1 MMTLVAHG
9 SNDSSSSAG
18 VAESPR
24 SVFCRF
30 ALDSS
35 SSLGEFRLRGLVAAA
50 GEAGAD
56 MARSSGEARVSRRGS
71 MTRWLSN
78 FRMFRLRKFG
88 GTRTGD
94 RRWVPGAVVEADD
107 PADARELIDR
117 RSF

>member
-1 MMTLVAHG
+1 MTLVAHG

-35 SSLGEFRLRGLVAAA
+35 SSSLGEFRLRGLVAAA

-56 MARSSGEARVSRRGS
+56 MARVSKRGS

-78 FRMFRLRKFG
+78 FGMFSSTKV
-88 GTRTGD
+88 
-94 RRWVPGAVVEADD
+94 RRNKDGRQAMGAE
-107 PADARELIDR
+107 RCC
-117 RSF
+117 